1 MSVQGGEERNGEITL
16 YPITNRMGKWNYLY
30 GPGLSWDNLKR
41 GEGSLGCFSAVIKKQ
56 DALCDAEQLVY
67 AAEAVL
73 GSVRSI

>member
-1 MSVQGGEERNGEITL
+1 
-16 YPITNRMGKWNYLY
+16 
-30 GPGLSWDNLKR
+30 
-41 GEGSLGCFSAVIKKQ
+41 LGYFSAVIKKQ